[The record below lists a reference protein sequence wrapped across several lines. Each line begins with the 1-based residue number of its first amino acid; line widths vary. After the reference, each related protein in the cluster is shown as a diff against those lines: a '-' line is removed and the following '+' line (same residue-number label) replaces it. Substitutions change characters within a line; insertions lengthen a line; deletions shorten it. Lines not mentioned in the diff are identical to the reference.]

1 MANAGC
7 VNEGIGPGGG
17 DIAPGEAGVDAGEDE
32 RGDGRLT
39 AAAAAGRGLDGKP
52 HPPDSKVR
60 RRGMGICVGID
71 AGADA
76 AVSMLLL
83 VSFSASI
90 AASKRGVSCFVRI
103 GSGTADGIRVSFDT
117 DTDTYT
123 EIRRGHLV
131 RVVVK
136 VLTFS

>member
-1 MANAGC
+1 MPTA
-7 VNEGIGPGGG
+7 PLFFDG
-17 DIAPGEAGVDAGEDE
+17 DDADADALPLAEPDARLELAAEPVGALAEVVLAGV
-32 RGDGRLT
+32 
-39 AAAAAGRGLDGKP
+39 
-52 HPPDSKVR
+52 V
-60 RRGMGICVGID
+60 D

-117 DTDTYT
+117 DADT
-123 EIRRGHLV
+123 EIRRGHLE

>member
-17 DIAPGEAGVDAGEDE
+17 DIAPGEVVVDAGEDE
-32 RGDGRLT
+32 RGEGLLT

-52 HPPDSKVR
+52 HPPDSNVR
-60 RRGMGICVGID
+60 RRGICVGID

-90 AASKRGVSCFVRI
+90 AASKRGVSCFVKI

-117 DTDTYT
+117 DT